1 MEICDNV
8 NRIINDNMMKYEV
21 NENLKNFLKE
31 NFKLNKNFDEVISY
45 LMKNPELIKHVYR
58 IPSLYAKEFPG
69 DDLIIQVITLFED
82 PILSVDVKTSYNGLE
97 TVNKIDLVDNSFHI
111 DDVCLNN
118 FVLDVRFK

>member
-8 NRIINDNMMKYEV
+8 NRIINDNMMKYDV

-58 IPSLYAKEFPG
+58 IPSLYAKEFPD

-82 PILSVDVKTSYNGLE
+82 PILSVDVKTSYRGLE